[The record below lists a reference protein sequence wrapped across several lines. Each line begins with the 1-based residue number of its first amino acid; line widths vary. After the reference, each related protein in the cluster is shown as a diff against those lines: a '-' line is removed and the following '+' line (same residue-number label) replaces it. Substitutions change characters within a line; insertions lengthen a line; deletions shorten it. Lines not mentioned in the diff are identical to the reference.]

1 MTAASEA
8 NMQQDIIDFWFSDE
22 TRKLWFNS
30 TPEFDQLLRARYLET
45 WEQAG
50 RGEIDHWMQS
60 ADGCV
65 ALVIVLDQFPLN
77 MFRGDAQAFATEDR
91 SRDVAR
97 FAIERGFDESLSAD
111 KKGFLY
117 MPFMHSENLE
127 DQDLSLRLFDQPG
140 LESSLRFAHHHHD
153 IVARFGRFPH
163 RNASLG
169 RTSTAAEIEY
179 LNSKQAFTG

>member
-1 MTAASEA
+1 
-8 NMQQDIIDFWFSDE
+8 MQQDIIEFWFSDE

-30 TPEFDQLLRARYLET
+30 TPEFDQLLRERYLVT

-50 RGEIDHWMQS
+50 RGELDHWMQS
-60 ADGCV
+60 AEGCV

-77 MFRGDAQAFATEDR
+77 MFRGDAQGFATEAR

-97 FAIERGFDESLSAD
+97 VAIERGVDKLLGAD
-111 KKGFLY
+111 MKAFLY

-127 DQDLSLRLFDQPG
+127 DQDLALALFDQPG
-140 LESSLRFAHHHHD
+140 LESNLRFAHHHRD

-163 RNASLG
+163 RNAALG

-179 LNSKQAFTG
+179 LDSKEAFTG